1 MLISS
6 HYSLNVVQIV
16 EETYN
21 TGTICIY
28 HMTNSIVSP
37 KLINL
42 YNKIN
47 KVDVNITFFILD
59 VYPFWTL
66 FTVLQLSLFQIFN

>member
-1 MLISS
+1 MLLSS